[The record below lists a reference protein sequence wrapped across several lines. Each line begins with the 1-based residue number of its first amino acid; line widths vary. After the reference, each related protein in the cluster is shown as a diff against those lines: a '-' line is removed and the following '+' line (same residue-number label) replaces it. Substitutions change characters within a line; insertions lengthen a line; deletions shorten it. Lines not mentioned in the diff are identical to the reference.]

1 MNILAIGA
9 HPDDIEFLCAGT
21 LALYAKQ
28 GHKIFIAVATNG
40 NVGSP
45 TLSKTEISE
54 IRKNECLQSCKLI
67 NAKLI
72 WMNFDDEWLYDTP
85 ESRNK
90 FIDAIRESQADIVFI
105 HNKNDYHPDH
115 RNAGK
120 IAEDSKIPVSVRLVE
135 TNFNHLKNIPH
146 MFYMDSI
153 GGVGF
158 EPEHYVDI
166 SSVIDIKTEM
176 LDCHISQND
185 WLIELF
191 DDTPSNMMRK
201 QSSYRG
207 YIPGFKYSEGFRQV
221 LTYPLVGSY
230 KLLP

>member
-90 FIDAIRESQADIVFI
+90 FIDAIEKHAWYYGLSF
-105 HNKNDYHPDH
+105 NKDKRVVLKMSAKNNIKFGNGTRVPPE
-115 RNAGK
+115 K
-120 IAEDSKIPVSVRLVE
+120 E
-135 TNFNHLKNIPH
+135 TICLGT
-146 MFYMDSI
+146 SI
-153 GGVGF
+153 NTTIF
-158 EPEHYVDI
+158 
-166 SSVIDIKTEM
+166 
-176 LDCHISQND
+176 
-185 WLIELF
+185 F
-191 DDTPSNMMRK
+191 DPKRSD
-201 QSSYRG
+201 
-207 YIPGFKYSEGFRQV
+207 
-221 LTYPLVGSY
+221 
-230 KLLP
+230 LLLHAF

>member
-135 TNFNHLKNIPH
+135 TNFNHLN
-146 MFYMDSI
+146 Y
-153 GGVGF
+153 
-158 EPEHYVDI
+158 Y
-166 SSVIDIKTEM
+166 
-176 LDCHISQND
+176 N
-185 WLIELF
+185 
-191 DDTPSNMMRK
+191 
-201 QSSYRG
+201 
-207 YIPGFKYSEGFRQV
+207 
-221 LTYPLVGSY
+221 
-230 KLLP
+230 

>member
-45 TLSKTEISE
+45 TLSKNEISD
-54 IRKNECLQSCKLI
+54 IRKSECEESCKLLG
-67 NAKLI
+67 AKLI

-85 ESRNK
+85 DSRMV

-115 RNAGK
+115 RNASK
-120 IAEDSKIPVSVRLVE
+120 IAEDAKIPVSVRLVKTQFDFLE
-135 TNFNHLKNIPH
+135 NIPH

-153 GGVGF
+153 GGFSF
-158 EPEHYVDI
+158 EPEYYVDI
-166 SSVIDIKTEM
+166 SNTMELKTKM
-176 LDCHISQND
+176 LQCHKSQND
-185 WLIELF
+185 WLMELYN
-191 DDTPSNMMRK
+191 DTPTNMMK
-201 QSSYRG
+201 TQCKFRG
-207 YIPGFKYSEGFRQV
+207 MIPGFKYAEGFKQV

>member
-85 ESRNK
+85 ESRK
-90 FIDAIRESQADIVFI
+90 RFIDAIRESQADI
-105 HNKNDYHPDH
+105 Y
-115 RNAGK
+115 
-120 IAEDSKIPVSVRLVE
+120 
-135 TNFNHLKNIPH
+135 T
-146 MFYMDSI
+146 
-153 GGVGF
+153 
-158 EPEHYVDI
+158 
-166 SSVIDIKTEM
+166 
-176 LDCHISQND
+176 
-185 WLIELF
+185 
-191 DDTPSNMMRK
+191 
-201 QSSYRG
+201 
-207 YIPGFKYSEGFRQV
+207 
-221 LTYPLVGSY
+221 
-230 KLLP
+230 